1 MADIVPYSGSSIIA
15 GRDIA
20 GQRPSGFEGYSES
33 EPEVRGLKEYLAIV
47 RRQLWVVL
55 LMTLIGSGL
64 AAYVVFTAPPKY
76 SAVSV
81 VRLADTRR
89 ALTGGGEAGAYEG
102 VLGREADVLLSQI
115 QVLMSRQN
123 VGRVVDAE
131 GLRLAPVKDQPYIP
145 ELTGVVVED
154 GTPADTVRLWFAQ
167 GAVTMKAA
175 GQAASSPYG
184 LPVTAGGIRLL
195 VNSRPAIPTATF
207 VVISR
212 NDAIS
217 GILDQFKAT
226 PRPKTDVI
234 DLQFIAGEP
243 HFAQRVAN
251 AMARTFQ
258 TRNTEGAQQTSHR
271 RRVFLEEQIKQTDAM
286 LERAMAAYSSFRS
299 GQQVFSSRE
308 KASAQQEG
316 IVNVEMRRADL
327 DAQRRTYKALLAQA
341 QRSSQGSEAGLR
353 ALVSSPGIA
362 ANPVIQQLYA
372 QLTTLEG
379 KQDSLTSSGAAPTNP
394 DLVALN
400 TLISSTSGKLMAAVR
415 NQIQSL
421 DAQIEALDN
430 LKARSTAEIASA
442 PETETEEARLGQQ
455 VQTIQ
460 KMSDALQQDYQKARM
475 SEAVEAGQV
484 EIVDLADLPTF
495 PMSAGRSRK
504 LALGVIIGLMLGVGL
519 AVVIDGMNSSI
530 RRRDDIE
537 RVLQIPGL
545 AVIPQFAGLGA
556 ATRVNRALQARSKNG
571 RGRDRATGLVTVHDA
586 SSAGAEAYRTLRTN
600 LIFSQSVQA
609 LRTIVVTSA
618 APSEGKTTT
627 AANMAVSFAQQ
638 GMRVL
643 IVDCD
648 LRRSRLHKM
657 FSIPRE
663 PGLTEFVLGQLDQ
676 DAVIRETGVTGLY
689 VLPSGQLPPNPS
701 ELLGGQ
707 KMRVGLAK
715 LSEAFDLVVL
725 DTPPLLAASD
735 AAILATL
742 ADGVVMVVRAGVT
755 EIEAGQQAI
764 QQLASVGARV
774 VGAVLNDPDSKVR
787 KYGGYYKYEYASDVS

>member
-1 MADIVPYSGSSIIA
+1 MP
-15 GRDIA
+15 

-47 RRQLWVVL
+47 RRQLWIVL
-55 LMTLIGSGL
+55 LLTLVCSGL
-64 AAYVVFTAPPKY
+64 AAWMVFTAPPRY

-131 GLRLAPVKDQPYIP
+131 GLRLAPVKDQPYVAEI
-145 ELTGVVVED
+145 TGVAVED
-154 GTPADTVRLWFAQ
+154 GTAADTVRLWFAPNS
-167 GAVTMKAA
+167 VTMKAA
-175 GQAASSPYG
+175 GQVASSPYG
-184 LPVTAGGIRLL
+184 LPVTAGGIRLS
-195 VNSRPAIPTATF
+195 VSSRPTVSTAVF
-207 VVISR
+207 QVISR

-217 GILDQFKAT
+217 GLLDQFKAT

-234 DLQFIAGEP
+234 DLQFISGEP
-243 HFAQRVAN
+243 HYAQRVAN

-258 TRNTEGAQQTSHR
+258 TRNTESAQQTSHR

-286 LERAMAAYSSFRS
+286 LERAMAQYSSFRS
-299 GQQVFSSRE
+299 GAQVFSSRE

-327 DAQRRTYKALLAQA
+327 DAQRRTYKALLAQS
-341 QRSSQGSEAGLR
+341 QKSTQGSEAGLR

-362 ANPVIQQLYA
+362 ANPVIQQLYG
-372 QLTTLEG
+372 QLTNLEI
-379 KQDSLTSSGAAPTNP
+379 KQDSLTSAGAATTNP
-394 DLVALN
+394 DLVAVN
-400 TLISSTSGKLMAAVR
+400 SLISSTSQKLMAAVR

-430 LKARSTAEIASA
+430 LKARSTAEIAAA
-442 PETETEEARLGQQ
+442 PGTETEEARLAQQ

-537 RVLQIPGL
+537 RVLQVPGL
-545 AVIPQFAGLGA
+545 AVIPQFAKLTPS
-556 ATRVNRALQARSKNG
+556 TRMSRALQSRSKNG
-571 RGRDRATGLVTVHDA
+571 KGRDRATGLVTVHDA
-586 SSAGAEAYRTLRTN
+586 GSAGAEAYRTLRTN
-600 LIFSQSVQA
+600 LIFSQSVQS

-627 AANMAVSFAQQ
+627 AGNMAVSFAQQ

-643 IVDCD
+643 IADCD
-648 LRRSRLHKM
+648 LRRSRLHKL
-657 FSIPRE
+657 FGISRE
-663 PGLTEFVLGQLDQ
+663 PGLTEFVLGQVDQ
-676 DAVIRETGVTGLY
+676 DAVVRETAVPGLY
-689 VLPSGQLPPNPS
+689 VLPSGQLPPNPA
-701 ELLGGQ
+701 ELLGGN
-707 KMRVGLAK
+707 KMRDALAK

-774 VGAVLNDPDSKVR
+774 VGAVLNDPDAKVQ
-787 KYGGYYKYEYASDVS
+787 KYGGYYKYEYAPDRS